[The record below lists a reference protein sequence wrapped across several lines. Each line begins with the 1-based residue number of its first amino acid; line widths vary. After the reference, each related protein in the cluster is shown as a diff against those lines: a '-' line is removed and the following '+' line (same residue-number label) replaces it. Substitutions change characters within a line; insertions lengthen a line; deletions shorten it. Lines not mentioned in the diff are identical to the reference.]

1 MMKNKRFIA
10 AAQCPSCKEID
21 KIYTY
26 EEEGRKF
33 RGCSRCD
40 FVEALQFDASPQE
53 LGTRVN
59 RSLEKRKEE
68 VQAVRL
74 MDPGGEGAK

>member
-1 MMKNKRFIA
+1 MKNKRFIA
-10 AAQCPSCKEID
+10 GAQCPSCKEID

-26 EEEGRKF
+26 EQEDRKF
-33 RGCSRCD
+33 RACSRCD
-40 FVEALQFDASPQE
+40 FSEALQFDAPPRE

-59 RSLEKRKEE
+59 RSLEKRKED

-74 MDPGGEGAK
+74 MDPGGEGTK